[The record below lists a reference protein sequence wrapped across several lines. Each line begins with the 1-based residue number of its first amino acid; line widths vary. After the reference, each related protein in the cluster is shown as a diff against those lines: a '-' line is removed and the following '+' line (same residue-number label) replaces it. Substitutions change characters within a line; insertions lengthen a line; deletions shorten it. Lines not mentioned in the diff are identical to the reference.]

1 MDKKNLILKIVLS
14 VIGIFIL
21 VVCGIILS
29 KSFISSS
36 DGVIIVEL
44 IDLEGE
50 IIKEEEIEF
59 NIGDS
64 LVTLIENNFD
74 NVKFD
79 NGMLMEIENYVTPS
93 DWSTFISVFV
103 DGKTSMVGISDIEFK
118 NNTKISL
125 VITEFIYDYN

>member
-14 VIGIFIL
+14 VIGICVL

-103 DGKTSMVGISDIEFK
+103 NGETSMVGISDIEFK

>member
-103 DGKTSMVGISDIEFK
+103 DGETSMVGISDIEFK

-125 VITEFIYDYN
+125 VVTEFIYDYN

>member
-14 VIGIFIL
+14 VIGICVL

-103 DGKTSMVGISDIEFK
+103 DGETSMVGISDIEFK

>member
-14 VIGIFIL
+14 VIGICVL

-50 IIKEEEIEF
+50 IIKEEKIEF

-64 LVTLIENNFD
+64 LVTLIDNNFD

-103 DGKTSMVGISDIEFK
+103 DGETSMVGISDIEFK